1 MVRWL
6 TLFCLTAVMTVL
18 TLGLSYKEDISDF
31 LPLDSQGREALEVY
45 QDISGADRLIVIA
58 EGEHDEP
65 EKLVEAMEAFVS
77 SLPKGIDVTARMD
90 MDGIADIQR
99 FVYDNI
105 PYFLDH
111 DDYVRMD
118 SMLSQPD
125 FIANQLKEARQ
136 MLMLP
141 TGGLISGNM
150 SRDPLYLFA
159 PAVSGLAQGQML
171 VHFETYEGYIFTPD
185 MTRAI
190 ALVTS
195 PYGNAETAKNSA
207 LMDSLH
213 NAIEAAAVTVPDVKM
228 HVTGGPAIA
237 VGNAEQ
243 IRSDAMMAIVVSSL
257 LIAALLL
264 YYLRQWRRILLI
276 VVAIAWGWLF
286 AMGGMAVIHSEVS
299 IIVLGLASV
308 IIGIAVNYPL
318 HMVVHTRNGMSMRD
332 ALQDIAKPLLI
343 GNVTTVGAF
352 MALIPLDAS
361 ALRDLGLFASFLLVG
376 TICFVLIWLPQIMPT
391 RLAAVSSGAGY
402 DGQRIWERFPKGT
415 KGMMGLLVITSV
427 LGYYSLGVEFD
438 TDVSHLNYMTDAQRR
453 DMVYLD
459 SLLKDNKRANAGTQT
474 LYVVSS
480 AKTINDALDKHTQK
494 KEAIESLESGK
505 SQSLVLRFLPSQKE
519 QQHRIDMWHQ
529 FVSRHQQQLCY
540 ELPHVASLLGFSP
553 DAFREFSHIVNH
565 RYEVRDFQYFKPL
578 TTTVLAGN
586 ISIDPKQNRYSVID
600 RVEVRSD
607 SIDNAERVIVG
618 SFSVKSMNNALANT
632 LADNFNYIGIVCSA
646 VVFLFLWLSFRSF
659 KLAIVSFLPMVI
671 SWIWILG
678 IMALLGIRFN
688 IVNIILA
695 TFIFGQGDDYTI
707 FITEGCQR
715 ESATGKPVLSEY
727 TSGIMLSA
735 AIMFIGIGS
744 LIFAKHPALH
754 SLAEVTIIGMGCVVL
769 MARIIPPM
777 IYNLIVPKK

>member
-1 MVRWL
+1 M
-6 TLFCLTAVMTVL
+6 TAVMTVL

-31 LPLDSQGREALEVY
+31 LPFDTQGREALEVY

-58 EGEHDEP
+58 EGKRDEP
-65 EKLVEAMEAFVS
+65 EKLVEAMETFTS
-77 SLPKGIDVTARMD
+77 SLPKSIDVTARMD
-90 MDGIADIQR
+90 MDEIAGVQR

-111 DDYVRMD
+111 DDYVGMD

-125 FIANQLKEARQ
+125 FITNQLREARQ

-141 TGGLISGNM
+141 TGGLLSGNM
-150 SRDPLYLFA
+150 SRDPLNLFT
-159 PAVSGLAQGQML
+159 PVVSEMAQGQML
-171 VHFETYEGYIFTPD
+171 THFETYEGYIFTPD
-185 MTRAI
+185 MTRAV
-190 ALVTS
+190 ALITS
-195 PYGNAETAKNSA
+195 PYGNAETARNSG
-207 LMDSLH
+207 LMDTLRM
-213 NAIEAAAVTVPDVKM
+213 AIEAAAVTVPDVKM

-243 IRSDAMMAIVVSSL
+243 IRSDAMMAIAVSSL

-264 YYLRQWRRILLI
+264 YYLRLLRRILLI
-276 VVAIAWGWLF
+276 VLAIAWGWLF
-286 AMGGMAVIHSEVS
+286 AMGGMALVHNEVS

-318 HMVVHTRNGMSMRD
+318 HMVVHTRNGMSMRE

-343 GNVTTVGAF
+343 GNITTVGAF
-352 MALIPLDAS
+352 MALIPLNAS

-391 RLAAVSSGAGY
+391 RLTAVSSGSGF
-402 DGQRIWERFPKGT
+402 GGRRILERFPKGT
-415 KGMMGLLVITSV
+415 MGLVGVLVITSV

-438 TDVSHLNYMTDAQRR
+438 TDMAHLNYMTDAQRR
-453 DMVYLD
+453 DMEYLD
-459 SLLKDNKRANAGTQT
+459 SLLKKNKRANAGTQT

-480 AKTINDALDKHTQK
+480 AKTIDEALDKHAEK
-494 KEAIESLESGK
+494 KRAIESQEKGK
-505 SQSLVLRFLPSQKE
+505 KHSPVFRFLPSQRE
-519 QQHRIDMWHQ
+519 QQRRIDMWRQ
-529 FVSRHQQQLCY
+529 FVSRHQQQFCD
-540 ELPHVASLLGFSP
+540 ELPHVASRLGFRP
-553 DAFREFSHIVNH
+553 EAFQEFSHIIN
-565 RYEVRDFQYFKPL
+565 REYETRDFQYFKPL
-578 TTTVLAGN
+578 TATVLAGN
-586 ISIDPKQNRYSVID
+586 ISINPKHSRYSVID

-607 SIDNAERVIVG
+607 RIDNAERAISG
-618 SFSVKSMNNALANT
+618 SFSVKSMNNALAST

-659 KLAIVSFLPMVI
+659 KLAIISFLPMVI

-678 IMALLGIRFN
+678 IMALLGIKFN
-688 IVNIILA
+688 LVNIILA

-707 FITEGCQR
+707 FITEGCHR
-715 ESATGKPVLSEY
+715 ESYTGKAVLSEY
-727 TSGIMLSA
+727 TGSIMLSA

-769 MARIIPPM
+769 MARVIPPM
-777 IYNLIVPKK
+777 IYNVIMKKKPIKE